1 MFLDVISPAANGSV
15 CLLLLRCSRYLDVLE
30 DLGTI
35 LQFSG
40 NFTSN
45 LGKVLPPFSQ
55 RQIKGCV
62 SIFNVLGG
70 CSTMGS
76 TNNMPSGK
84 ETLASIQLRYF
95 HASRITGITSKHKS

>member
-1 MFLDVISPAANGSV
+1 MFLDTVSPTANGSV
-15 CLLLLRCSRYLDVLE
+15 CLLLLRCSRCLDVLE

-35 LQFSG
+35 LQFTG

-55 RQIKGCV
+55 RQSRGCV
-62 SIFNVLGG
+62 SIFHVLGG
-70 CSTMGS
+70 CSTMGF
-76 TNNMPSGK
+76 TNNMPAGK
-84 ETLASIQLRYF
+84 KTLPSIQLRYF